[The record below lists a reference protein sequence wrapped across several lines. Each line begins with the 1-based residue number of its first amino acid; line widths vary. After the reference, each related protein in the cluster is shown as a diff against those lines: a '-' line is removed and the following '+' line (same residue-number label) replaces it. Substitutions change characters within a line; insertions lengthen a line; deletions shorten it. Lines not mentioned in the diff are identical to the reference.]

1 MPLVKAVCTSCGA
14 SLEVDNAKDAAICPY
29 CSTPYIVEK
38 AINQYVMNV
47 NNLNAGVVN
56 LVQEDKSEKLFKNAA
71 TQLMLGEFDSAFSS
85 YDDLSI
91 SHSYDPRSWA
101 GLLSAKSKNKK
112 IIDFGTYDVENI
124 KRYYKNLEKLDI
136 DAAKEWK
143 EYCEAVVEAFK
154 TKKEKLAQME
164 REESVLEKK
173 SKDYELI
180 GRVMIVLGVFSLF
193 SFFGIISSITYSNGN
208 MILILLL
215 LCIFASP
222 LIAGFILLYCSKEKK
237 TAKEKLSKKIS
248 EFSQMLNSGK
258 WERKVK

>member
-173 SKDYELI
+173 SKNYEQI
-180 GRVMIVLGVFSLF
+180 GRVMIVLSFFSTF
-193 SFFGIISSITYSNGN
+193 SFLFGILPNSSVDGVGGLFIG
-208 MILILLL
+208 I
-215 LCIFASP
+215 IFASL
-222 LIAGFILLYCSKEKK
+222 LIAGFILLYCSNEKK
-237 TAKEKLSKKIS
+237 KDKEKLSKKIS